1 MDVGSAAGPEPTVR
15 DKAEEAEQSGETRQA
30 GDGTAQGTTRDA
42 ATAALSDRLPVP
54 QLFPVLA
61 YAVTWVLLL
70 ISWQVANALYQ
81 TPWPWKKY
89 FYFADGVNYNWI
101 AVHTYNGVR
110 GIPASPGRAA
120 YFPVLPLL
128 SRTVADITNHS
139 YLPAEMAMQVV
150 VGAASAVAVWALA
163 AHIGGHRVADRA
175 TLLYV
180 AFPGAMTFGMFYP
193 EPLGNLLAATSL
205 LAALNRKWLLA
216 GLLALVASAEHP
228 ALLVLAPT
236 LAVTAVLAIKN
247 RREWQALIAPALAP
261 LGAAWYFGLLT
272 PDFHDFFFWF
282 HDQGAT
288 WRGRADWIGHELRV
302 LTWTDP
308 GTSKHVLFNVI
319 VIVMAVSLVA
329 GIALMLRARVPL
341 PVSLYTVLAVLAFG
355 MANAPGPT
363 PRFAWT
369 ALGIFVGAGM
379 TLPRWAFWPLVIVS
393 AGLLA
398 FLFGWWPHQGPTL
411 AP

>member
-1 MDVGSAAGPEPTVR
+1 MDVGNAARPEPMVT
-15 DKAEEAEQSGETRQA
+15 DIAEETGLPEETTPR
-30 GDGTAQGTTRDA
+30 GTP
-42 ATAALSDRLPVP
+42 ALSDRLPTP
-54 QLFPVLA
+54 FLFPLLA
-61 YAVTWVLLL
+61 YAVTWVLFLGA
-70 ISWQVANALYQ
+70 WQVANAVYQ

-89 FYFADGVNYNWI
+89 FYFADAGTYNWLAI
-101 AVHTYNGVR
+101 HTYTG
-110 GIPASPGRAA
+110 PHWSAAPHSRAA
-120 YFPVLPLL
+120 FFPVLPLL
-128 SRTVADITNHS
+128 SRTIADVTNHS

-150 VGAASAVAVWALA
+150 FGAGSALAVWALA

-180 AFPGAMTFGMFYP
+180 AFPGAITLGMLYP

-216 GLLALVASAEHP
+216 GLLALVASAAHP
-228 ALLVLAPT
+228 ALIVLMPT
-236 LAVTAVLAIKN
+236 LAVCAALAIRQ

-261 LGAAWYFGLLT
+261 LGMAWYFGLLAG
-272 PDFHDFFFWF
+272 DFHDFFWWF

-308 GTSKHVLFNVI
+308 GTARHVLFNVL
-319 VIVMAVSLVA
+319 VIVMALSLAA
-329 GIALMLRARVPL
+329 GIVLMLRARVPL
-341 PVSLYTVLAVLAFG
+341 PVSLYTILAVLAFG

-369 ALGIFVGAGM
+369 ALGIFTGAGAL
-379 TLPRWAFWPLVIVS
+379 LPRWLFWPLVIIS
-393 AGLLA
+393 AGLMA
-398 FLFGWWPHQGPTL
+398 FLFAWWPHQGLLP